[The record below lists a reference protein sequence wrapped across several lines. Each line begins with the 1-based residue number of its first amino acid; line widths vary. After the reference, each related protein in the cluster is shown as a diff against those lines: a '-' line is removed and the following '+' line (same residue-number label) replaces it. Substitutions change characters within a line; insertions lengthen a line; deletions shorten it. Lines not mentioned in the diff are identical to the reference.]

1 MSKHEAQNSK
11 TRRELYSQYVKTHNL
26 ESLISEMT
34 NSVVHALSP
43 NPIIYM
49 IKYLTGLLSEED
61 RTANEISIPPPYPQG
76 VPIVHFPKY
85 KSSNLLSK
93 YLTKENWPTF
103 KYSKTKYNNNINVLT
118 KLNENNPDDPIGLAL
133 VDGDCINKFNAIVN
147 DIICEVHGLTYNK
160 DQEYFK
166 TGNFTTLNKEDVSF
180 IANNEKKISSISFE
194 FCRNI
199 DGFSFNNSIRN
210 NSKVKEDI
218 VKAVNEMM
226 SDGIID
232 TKLNMYTQEEEYKPI
247 LDELFSE
254 EMKFMKDSGIDEFDK
269 DNGDEENNITP
280 VSNRVVFADEN
291 KLIVILVNFANHF
304 TLLVSSKPNEC
315 NIVDT
320 YNKGVSILKSF
331 SLNFQLETDKQYGY
345 IASEIPILGACM
357 KIYSSF
363 NLTHLSSYNDI
374 INNSKFS
381 SYSISDNTLK
391 LKQNY
396 SLSEGDELS
405 FVSHFLCKINGLI
418 NLDSSSRSLSFDKI
432 SFNPNCKD
440 TPEEKAYLDS
450 YEQMKYTL
458 SSNGYN
464 INSLM
469 SYYNSVNSKEENMF
483 LNEMSDYYSFYHFI
497 AKYIKESQGFN
508 IEKLNHINK
517 PEKPRDIVD
526 ITSEELTH
534 IKGINICVFRNIKSY
549 PFALSPNNKNQEIEE
564 LIKNTINSMNA
575 KGHYANYFSL
585 TDPMTK
591 TQAEEIIAKNNMR
604 LYHNDKMQKSG
615 LDPDFPNHR
624 GLIQFQKDNIYA
636 IINDID
642 HIKFYYCSSEIKE
655 GCNIGK
661 EFVNLIKVMN
671 EFIKYIKFEY
681 DNKFGFFTS
690 CPRYVGTGMKIKVDL
705 SLPNVNKED
714 MDLWILEKGY
724 KWNKKGDLIELE
736 NVKTIGLTET
746 EMLCNLLFYL
756 KDVIEMNETK

>member
-147 DIICEVHGLTYNK
+147 DIICEVHGLRYNK

-218 VKAVNEMM
+218 VKVVNEMM

-280 VSNRVVFADEN
+280 VSNRVV
-291 KLIVILVNFANHF
+291 
-304 TLLVSSKPNEC
+304 
-315 NIVDT
+315 
-320 YNKGVSILKSF
+320 
-331 SLNFQLETDKQYGY
+331 
-345 IASEIPILGACM
+345 
-357 KIYSSF
+357 
-363 NLTHLSSYNDI
+363 
-374 INNSKFS
+374 
-381 SYSISDNTLK
+381 
-391 LKQNY
+391 
-396 SLSEGDELS
+396 
-405 FVSHFLCKINGLI
+405 
-418 NLDSSSRSLSFDKI
+418 
-432 SFNPNCKD
+432 
-440 TPEEKAYLDS
+440 
-450 YEQMKYTL
+450 
-458 SSNGYN
+458 
-464 INSLM
+464 
-469 SYYNSVNSKEENMF
+469 
-483 LNEMSDYYSFYHFI
+483 
-497 AKYIKESQGFN
+497 
-508 IEKLNHINK
+508 
-517 PEKPRDIVD
+517 
-526 ITSEELTH
+526 
-534 IKGINICVFRNIKSY
+534 
-549 PFALSPNNKNQEIEE
+549 
-564 LIKNTINSMNA
+564 
-575 KGHYANYFSL
+575 
-585 TDPMTK
+585 
-591 TQAEEIIAKNNMR
+591 
-604 LYHNDKMQKSG
+604 
-615 LDPDFPNHR
+615 
-624 GLIQFQKDNIYA
+624 
-636 IINDID
+636 
-642 HIKFYYCSSEIKE
+642 
-655 GCNIGK
+655 
-661 EFVNLIKVMN
+661 
-671 EFIKYIKFEY
+671 
-681 DNKFGFFTS
+681 
-690 CPRYVGTGMKIKVDL
+690 
-705 SLPNVNKED
+705 LP
-714 MDLWILEKGY
+714 
-724 KWNKKGDLIELE
+724 
-736 NVKTIGLTET
+736 
-746 EMLCNLLFYL
+746 
-756 KDVIEMNETK
+756 